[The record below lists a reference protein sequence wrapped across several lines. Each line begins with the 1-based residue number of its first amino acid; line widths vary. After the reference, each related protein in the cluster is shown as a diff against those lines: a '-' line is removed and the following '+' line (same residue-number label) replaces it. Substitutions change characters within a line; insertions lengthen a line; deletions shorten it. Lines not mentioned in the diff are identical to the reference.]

1 MHYFWTIRSPLFK
14 SEGARTPMRRTAISI
29 KNTDRQDVGGQK
41 EKCGC
46 QNTEDMR
53 IEKCGYRK
61 NAVGKI
67 TNDHIRRMMKYLLL
81 TAISR
86 MIVPVAN
93 KPGHPIEF
101 RPGEVQNLFSITK
114 YEHFCAGRIQK
125 QKTKTQNSLD
135 REITD

>member
-1 MHYFWTIRSPLFK
+1 MRMAKYGRHADRKIRL
-14 SEGARTPMRRTAISI
+14 T
-29 KNTDRQDVGGQK
+29 
-41 EKCGC
+41 
-46 QNTEDMR
+46 
-53 IEKCGYRK
+53 KCGYRK
-61 NAVGKI
+61 NADGKI
-67 TNDHIRRMMKYLLL
+67 TNDHIRMMKYLGL
-81 TAISR
+81 TISC

-114 YEHFCAGRIQK
+114 HEHFCAGRIQK

>member
-1 MHYFWTIRSPLFK
+1 
-14 SEGARTPMRRTAISI
+14 
-29 KNTDRQDVGGQK
+29 
-41 EKCGC
+41 
-46 QNTEDMR
+46 MR

-67 TNDHIRRMMKYLLL
+67 TNDHIRMMKYLRL
-81 TAISR
+81 TISR

-114 YEHFCAGRIQK
+114 HEHFCAGRIQK

-135 REITD
+135 REIAD

>member
-1 MHYFWTIRSPLFK
+1 
-14 SEGARTPMRRTAISI
+14 
-29 KNTDRQDVGGQK
+29 
-41 EKCGC
+41 
-46 QNTEDMR
+46 MR

-61 NAVGKI
+61 NADGKI
-67 TNDHIRRMMKYLLL
+67 TNDHIRMMKYLRL
-81 TAISR
+81 TISR

-114 YEHFCAGRIQK
+114 QEHFCADRIQK
-125 QKTKTQNSLD
+125 QKKNTQNSLD

>member
-1 MHYFWTIRSPLFK
+1 
-14 SEGARTPMRRTAISI
+14 MRRTAISI
-29 KNTDRQDVGGQK
+29 KHTDRQDVGGQK
-41 EKCGC
+41 EKCGL

-53 IEKCGYRK
+53 MARCGRHADGKMRLTKYGYRK
-61 NAVGKI
+61 NTDGKI
-67 TNDHIRRMMKYLLL
+67 TNDHIRMMKYLRL
-81 TAISR
+81 TISR

-114 YEHFCAGRIQK
+114 HEHFCAGRIQN